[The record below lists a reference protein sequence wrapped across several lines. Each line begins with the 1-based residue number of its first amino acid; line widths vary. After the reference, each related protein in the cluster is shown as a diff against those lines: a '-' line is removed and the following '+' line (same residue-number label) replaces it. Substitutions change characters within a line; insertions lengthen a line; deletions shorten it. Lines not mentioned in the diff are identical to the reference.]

1 MFIGSLLVFYRGL
14 SILGTSARYL
24 LRYMLTHPSRLSPTE
39 IAIQQQFMDPPISDS
54 TSSATISSTPPTTD
68 LKSLCEVAI
77 SASPQEVQALRSGA
91 SKGVLNR
98 IVGYVM
104 KRSKGRADAIAV
116 RKILEEMIFWK
127 ENP

>member
-1 MFIGSLLVFYRGL
+1 
-14 SILGTSARYL
+14 
-24 LRYMLTHPSRLSPTE
+24 MLTHPSVLSPTE
-39 IAIQQQFMDPPISDS
+39 TAIQQQFMEPLSDS
-54 TSSATISSTPPTTD
+54 TSSATPPPTMD
-68 LKSLCEVAI
+68 LQNLCEVAI
-77 SASPQEVQALRSGA
+77 SALPQEVQALRSGT

-116 RKILEEMIFWK
+116 RKMLEEMIFGK